1 MTFKATLIGAT
12 AILMWSLL
20 ALFTAASGKMPPF
33 QLSAICFLI
42 GSIPG
47 LVVLALKPERLA
59 LLKQPAKVWITG
71 IAGLFGYHF
80 LYFTALRNAPAV
92 EAGLIAYLWPLLIVV
107 GSALLPGE
115 RLRWYHVAGAFAGLM
130 GTMMIVAR
138 NGVAF
143 DDAYLMGYGAAL
155 LCAFTWSGYSLLT
168 RRFEAVST
176 DVVTGFC
183 LATSLLSFLCHL
195 GLETTVWPATTFEWL
210 AVVGLGLLPVGAA
223 FYAWDFGVKNGNIQL
238 LGVASY
244 AAPVLSTLILILFGF
259 AEPSWRIAAAC
270 LFVTGG
276 AVLAAKDMIFRKG
289 GTTAQPAE

>member
-1 MTFKATLIGAT
+1 MKLKATLIGFS

-42 GSIPG
+42 GSLPG
-47 LVVLALKPERLA
+47 LAVLVARPERLA

-115 RLRWYHVAGAFAGLM
+115 RLRWYHIAGALAGLV
-130 GTMMIVAR
+130 GTILIVAR

-143 DDAYLMGYGAAL
+143 DDAYLIGYGAAF
-155 LCAFTWSGYSLLT
+155 LCAFTWSGYSLIT

-183 LATSLLSFLCHL
+183 LATSILSFVCHL
-195 GLETTVWPATTFEWL
+195 ALETTVWPATTFEWL
-210 AVVGLGLLPVGAA
+210 AVAGLGLLPVGAA
-223 FYAWDFGVKNGNIQL
+223 FYAWDFGVKNGDIQL
-238 LGVASY
+238 LGVSSY

-259 AEPSWRIAAAC
+259 AEPSWRIALAC

-276 AVLAAKDMIFRKG
+276 AVLAAQDLILRKDAAA
-289 GTTAQPAE
+289 TQLAE

>member
-1 MTFKATLIGAT
+1 MKLKATLIGFS

-42 GSIPG
+42 GSLPG
-47 LVVLALKPERLA
+47 VILLTLKPQRLA
-59 LLKQPAKVWITG
+59 LLKQPAKVWLTG
-71 IAGLFGYHF
+71 VAGLFGYHF

-115 RLRWYHVAGAFAGLM
+115 KLRWFHVVGALAGLA
-130 GTMMIVAR
+130 GTILIVGR

-143 DDAYLMGYGAAL
+143 DDAYTLGYGAAF
-155 LCAFTWSGYSLLT
+155 LCAFAWSGYSLIT
-168 RRFEAVST
+168 RRFDRVST

-183 LATSLLSFLCHL
+183 LATSLLSLLCHL
-195 GLETTVWPATTFEWL
+195 GLETTVWPETAFEWL
-210 AVVGLGLLPVGAA
+210 AVAGLGFLPVGAA
-223 FYAWDFGVKNGNIQL
+223 FYAWDFGVKNGYIQL

-270 LFVTGG
+270 LLVTGG
-276 AVLAAKDMIFRKG
+276 AVIAARDMIFRRTKAA
-289 GTTAQPAE
+289 AQPAE

>member
-1 MTFKATLIGAT
+1 MKLKATLIGFS

-42 GSIPG
+42 GSLPG
-47 LVVLALKPERLA
+47 LAVLAAKPERLA

-115 RLRWYHVAGAFAGLM
+115 RLRWYHIAGALAGLA
-130 GTMMIVAR
+130 GTILIVAR

-143 DDAYLMGYGAAL
+143 DDAYLTGYGAAF
-155 LCAFTWSGYSLLT
+155 LCAFTWSGYSLIT

-183 LATSLLSFLCHL
+183 LATSILSFVCHL
-195 GLETTVWPATTFEWL
+195 ALETTVWPETTFEWL
-210 AVVGLGLLPVGAA
+210 AVAGLGLLPVGAA

-238 LGVASY
+238 LGVSSY

-259 AEPSWRIAAAC
+259 AEPSWRIALAC

-276 AVLAAKDMIFRKG
+276 AVLAAQDLILRKDAAA
-289 GTTAQPAE
+289 TQPAE

>member
-1 MTFKATLIGAT
+1 MKLKATLIGFS

-42 GSIPG
+42 GSLLG
-47 LVVLALKPERLA
+47 LAVLVAKPERLA

-115 RLRWYHVAGAFAGLM
+115 RLRWYHIAGALAGLV
-130 GTMMIVAR
+130 GTILIVAR

-143 DDAYLMGYGAAL
+143 DGAYLIGYGAAF
-155 LCAFTWSGYSLLT
+155 LCAFTWSGYSLIT

-183 LATSLLSFLCHL
+183 LATSILSFVCHL
-195 GLETTVWPATTFEWL
+195 ALETTVWPATTFEWL
-210 AVVGLGLLPVGAA
+210 AVAGLGLLPVGAA
-223 FYAWDFGVKNGNIQL
+223 FYAWDFGVKNGDIQL
-238 LGVASY
+238 LGVSSY

-259 AEPSWRIAAAC
+259 AEPSWRIALAC

-276 AVLAAKDMIFRKG
+276 AVLAAQDLILRKDAAA
-289 GTTAQPAE
+289 TQPAE

>member
-1 MTFKATLIGAT
+1 MKFKATLIGFS

-42 GSIPG
+42 GSVPG
-47 LVVLALKPERLA
+47 LVVLALRPERMA

-115 RLRWYHVAGAFAGLM
+115 RLRWYHLAGALAGLV
-130 GTMMIVAR
+130 GTILIVAR

-143 DDAYLMGYGAAL
+143 DDAYLMGYGAAF
-155 LCAFTWSGYSLLT
+155 LCAFTWSGYSLIT

-183 LATSLLSFLCHL
+183 LATSILSFVCHL
-195 GLETTVWPATTFEWL
+195 ALETTVWPESTFEWL
-210 AVVGLGLLPVGAA
+210 AVAGLGLLPVGAA

-238 LGVASY
+238 LGVSSY

-259 AEPSWRIAAAC
+259 AEPSWRIALAC

-276 AVLAAKDMIFRKG
+276 AVLAAKDMIFRKRAMV
-289 GTTAQPAE
+289 AQPAE

>member
-1 MTFKATLIGAT
+1 MKLKATLIGFS

-42 GSIPG
+42 GSLPG
-47 LVVLALKPERLA
+47 LAVLVAKPERLA

-115 RLRWYHVAGAFAGLM
+115 RLRWYHIAGALAGLV
-130 GTMMIVAR
+130 GTILIVAR

-143 DDAYLMGYGAAL
+143 DDAYLIGYGAAF
-155 LCAFTWSGYSLLT
+155 LCAFTWSGYSLIT

-183 LATSLLSFLCHL
+183 LATSILSFVCHL
-195 GLETTVWPATTFEWL
+195 ALETTVWPETTFEWL
-210 AVVGLGLLPVGAA
+210 AVAGLGLLPVGAA

-238 LGVASY
+238 LGVSSY

-259 AEPSWRIAAAC
+259 AEPSWRIALAC

-276 AVLAAKDMIFRKG
+276 AVLAAQDLILRKNAAA
-289 GTTAQPAE
+289 TQPAE